1 MNEKKILLTAINAKY
16 IHSNLAV
23 YSLRANAGKYM
34 AQVELAEF
42 TINHRREEILQGI
55 FRKKPDMV
63 GFSCYIWNIEF
74 VLDVAENLKKI
85 LPGVKILLGG
95 PEVSYDAV
103 QRLERHKYVDMIIA
117 GEGEKTFRELLEWYC
132 EGRPQK
138 ELENICGLCY
148 REEQGKICMTPAR
161 EPARMDELCFPY
173 RDLEDMENRII
184 YYETIRG
191 CPFSCSYCLSSVE
204 KSVRMRSLPLV
215 FEELDFFLK
224 HHVKQVKFVD
234 RTFNC
239 NHEHAYEIWKYI
251 QEHDNGVTNFHF
263 EIGGDLLREED
274 FELFGA
280 FRPGLV
286 QFEIGVQSTN
296 PETVRAIR
304 RRADL
309 GQIRENVRNVK
320 ETGNIHQ
327 HLDLI
332 AGLPY
337 EDYESFHRS
346 FLDVYAMK
354 PDQLQLGFLK
364 VLKGSYMDEAKE
376 EYEVVY
382 GNRPP
387 YEVLSTRWLPY
398 EDVLR
403 LKRVEEM
410 VEVYYNSFQFP
421 ATMTLLECCTGDAFQ
436 MYEGLGKYYEEKGY
450 FGRKHSRVSRYEIL
464 WEYASSQF
472 ENLMEEFRQALTYDL
487 YLRDYIKNPPS
498 FVRPRDREY
507 LAWVRKFL
515 DGEAE
520 NPQILSGYDGFVTK
534 QLFNMVYIGQF
545 TLDIRALLAEQR
557 IDKIDA
563 YSLIFDYRRRDPLNH
578 SARVTRVRQ
587 AGADGYRRV

>member
-1 MNEKKILLTAINAKY
+1 MNKKKILLTAINAKY

-23 YSLRANAGKYM
+23 YSLRANAGKYA

-55 FRKKPDMV
+55 FQRKPDMV
-63 GFSCYIWNIEF
+63 GFSCYIWNIEY
-74 VLDVAENLKKI
+74 VMDVAENLKEI
-85 LPGVKILLGG
+85 LPGVTILLGG

-103 QRLERHKYVDMIIA
+103 QRLERHEYVDMIIA

-132 EGRPQK
+132 EGKPHK

-148 REEQGKICMTPAR
+148 REESGKIHKTPAR
-161 EPARMDELCFPY
+161 EPARMDELRFPY

-204 KSVRMRSLPLV
+204 KSVRLRSLPLV
-215 FEELDFFLK
+215 FEELDFFLE
-224 HHVKQVKFVD
+224 HNVKQVKFVD

-239 NHEHAYEIWKYI
+239 DHEHAYKIWNYI
-251 QEHDNGVTNFHF
+251 KEHDNGVTNFHF
-263 EIGGDLLREED
+263 EIGGDLLRKED
-274 FELFGA
+274 FELFRA

-296 PETVRAIR
+296 PETVQAIR

-309 GQIRENVRNVK
+309 EQIRENVQKVK

-387 YEVLSTRWLPY
+387 YEVLSTRWLSY
-398 EDVLR
+398 EDVMR

-421 ATMTLLECCTGDAFQ
+421 AAMTLLECCTGDAFR
-436 MYEGLGKYYEEKGY
+436 MYEGLGEFYERNGY

-464 WEYASSQF
+464 WEYASSQY
-472 ENLMEEFRQALTYDL
+472 EDLTEEFRQALTYDL

-520 NPQILSGYDGFVTK
+520 NPRILSGYDGFVTK

-545 TLDIRALLAEQR
+545 TLDIQALLAEQR
-557 IDKIDA
+557 IGKKDP
-563 YSLIFDYRRRDPLNH
+563 YSLVFDYRRRDPLNH
-578 SARVTRVRQ
+578 SARVAQ
-587 AGADGYRRV
+587 IGESEFK